1 MRLQRRKSE
10 DPPIE
15 IRVTVPAEVIAD
27 LKDYC
32 RYYESTYEEP
42 IEVPTIVVEILRHFL
57 KMERQFLRWRRSE
70 DAASGSAP

>member
-15 IRVTVPAEVIAD
+15 IRVTVPAEVILD

-32 RYYESTYEEP
+32 RYYESTYKET
-42 IEVPTIVVEILRHFL
+42 IEVPIIVVEILRHFL

-70 DAASGSAP
+70 DAAGGRAL

>member
-10 DPPIE
+10 DPPVE
-15 IRVTVPAEVIAD
+15 IRVTVPAEMIVD

-32 RYYESTYEEP
+32 RFYEFTYEEP
-42 IEVPTIVVEILRHFL
+42 IELPAIVVEILRHFL
-57 KMERQFLRWRRSE
+57 KMERQFLRWRHSG